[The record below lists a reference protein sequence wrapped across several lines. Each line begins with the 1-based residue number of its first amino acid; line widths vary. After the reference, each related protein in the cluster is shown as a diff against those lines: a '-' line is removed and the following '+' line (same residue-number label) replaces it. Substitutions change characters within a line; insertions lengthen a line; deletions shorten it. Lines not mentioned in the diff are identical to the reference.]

1 MTAILI
7 TLARVAPGGQDAL
20 EQYATGTIPLI
31 HAAGGEVISR
41 LRLTDTVVGDSNRRP
56 DLVAVMRF
64 SSTAA
69 IRGFLN
75 GEEYRRQVPLRDMA
89 FSEVHSYIAEDI

>member
-7 TLARVAPGGQDAL
+7 TIARVAPRGQDAL

-31 HAAGGEVISR
+31 QSAGGKVISR
-41 LRLTDTVVGDSNRRP
+41 LRLSDTVVGDSNSRS
-56 DLVAVMRF
+56 DLVAVMQF
-64 SSTAA
+64 SSTDA
-69 IRGFLN
+69 IRSFLN
-75 GEEYRRQVPLRDMA
+75 SEGYRRQVPLRDIA

>member
-1 MTAILI
+1 MTAVLI
-7 TLARVAPGGQDAL
+7 TIARVAPRGQDAL

-31 HAAGGEVISR
+31 HAASGEVILR
-41 LRLTDTVVGDSNRRP
+41 LRLSDTVVGDGNSRP

-64 SSTAA
+64 SSTDA

-75 GEEYRRQVPLRDMA
+75 SEEYRRKVPLRDIA

>member
-7 TLARVAPGGQDAL
+7 TTATVAPGGQDAL
-20 EQYATGTIPLI
+20 EKYATGTIALI

-41 LRLTDTVVGDSNRRP
+41 LRLLDTVVGDGNRRP

-64 SSTAA
+64 SSTDA
-69 IRGFLN
+69 IRVFLN
-75 GEEYRRQVPLRDMA
+75 SEEYRRQVPLRDIA